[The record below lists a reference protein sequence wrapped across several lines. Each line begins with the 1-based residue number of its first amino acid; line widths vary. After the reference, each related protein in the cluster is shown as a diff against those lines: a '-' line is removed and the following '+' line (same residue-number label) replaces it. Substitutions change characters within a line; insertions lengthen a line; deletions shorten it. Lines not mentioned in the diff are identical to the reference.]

1 MGRGSKGPKKRELK
15 NPKTTFH
22 GVLSQ
27 DMDDEIDAFHKQRD
41 IIPLDVNEDIDES
54 DEDGEEPVFDFKD
67 EDDSDEGGTGS
78 SDDDEDEDTGFAK
91 KIARQKKFMQHK
103 TGGVED
109 DMHDGSDDEE
119 EGKSVWGRRKN
130 LYYNADNVDY
140 ELLSSDEDLPAEEEA
155 EVLRLQREKA
165 KSFSLEDFGL
175 EDVDMVADDSNGK
188 EKTLQE
194 LLEDGS
200 IWSASIPSGSSW
212 DMFSKEKAKGHHA
225 AQLSDEHL
233 VESFEEIK
241 KDLSALTKEE
251 QMDIVYSS
259 APELVGL
266 LSDLNDA
273 LNQLEQK
280 IKPVLGKVKEKNI
293 STKGGMHFFEV
304 KQLLLLAYCQA
315 IGFYL
320 LLKSEGHPVRD
331 HPVIA
336 HLVEIK
342 NLLEKMK
349 QIDEALPYDI
359 EEIVNQEHHTAS
371 AKLVKGSA
379 ALELEPHIKL
389 DEAHGTTK
397 VLKACSTKD
406 SGSKDVK
413 QKAQSEEVG
422 LQSLEMLKVRAS
434 LEEKMKQ
441 KGVYNIIAPKSDRSQ
456 KLIVNSVN
464 RQLETLADFDDEVE
478 KEIVNHGKS
487 NGLPS
492 SSQIYKLSQLVST
505 KVKKPKLASGDDD
518 LPKRDDIG
526 ERRRKHELRVLA
538 RAGVEPVD
546 EEGDEDE
553 GIGGAETE
561 SDDGE
566 GASGSEDEFYRAVK
580 KQRTAKMSVKADLYS
595 RTPIVPSYK
604 EMEADGKRKITYQ
617 MEKNRGLTRS
627 RKKLTKI
634 PRKKYKLKH
643 QKAVV
648 RRKGQVRE
656 IRKPTGPYGGEASGI
671 NINISRSVR
680 LKG

>member
-1 MGRGSKGPKKRELK
+1 MGRGSKEPKKRGLKNPNK

-188 EKTLQE
+188 EKTLQ
-194 LLEDGS
+194 
-200 IWSASIPSGSSW
+200 

-251 QMDIVYSS
+251 QMDVVYSS

-273 LNQLEQK
+273 LNELEQK
-280 IKPVLGKVKEKNI
+280 IKPVLGKVKERNI
-293 STKGGMHFFEV
+293 STKGGMHFIKV
-304 KQLLLLAYCQA
+304 KQLLLLVYCQA

-349 QIDEALPYDI
+349 QIDEALPYNI
-359 EEIVNQEHHTAS
+359 EEIVNQEYHTAS

-379 ALELEPHIKL
+379 ALELEPQIKN

-397 VLKACSTKD
+397 VLKACSAKD
-406 SGSKDVK
+406 SGCKDVK
-413 QKAQSEEVG
+413 QKAQNEEVG

-456 KLIVNSVN
+456 KQTVNSVN
-464 RQLETLADFDDEVE
+464 RQLESLADFDDEVVE

-505 KVKKPKLASGDDD
+505 KVKKPKVMLASGDDD

-566 GASGSEDEFYRAVK
+566 GASESEDEFYRAVK
-580 KQRTAKMSVKADLYS
+580 KQRTAKMSAKADLYS
-595 RTPIVPSYK
+595 RTPIIPSFM

>member
-1 MGRGSKGPKKRELK
+1 MGKGSKGPKKRGLKNPNK

-91 KIARQKKFMQHK
+91 KRF
-103 TGGVED
+103 ESSS
-109 DMHDGSDDEE
+109 GSSFPVSTK
-119 EGKSVWGRRKN
+119 GWQIPLMLVNW
-130 LYYNADNVDY
+130 LA
-140 ELLSSDEDLPAEEEA
+140 SDEDLPAEEEA

-188 EKTLQE
+188 EKTLQSHE
-194 LLEDGS
+194 FQNMYLLFLTSDRIGKQKISCTISKNS
-200 IWSASIPSGSSW
+200 ISRSNCRFASSEFK

-304 KQLLLLAYCQA
+304 KQLLLLVYCQA

-379 ALELEPHIKL
+379 ALELEPQIKN

-397 VLKACSTKD
+397 VLKAFSTKD

-413 QKAQSEEVG
+413 QKAQ
-422 LQSLEMLKVRAS
+422 
-434 LEEKMKQ
+434 
-441 KGVYNIIAPKSDRSQ
+441 
-456 KLIVNSVN
+456 
-464 RQLETLADFDDEVE
+464 LETSADFDDEVVE

-546 EEGDEDE
+546 EEGDEEE
-553 GIGGAETE
+553 GIG
-561 SDDGE
+561 
-566 GASGSEDEFYRAVK
+566 VL
-580 KQRTAKMSVKADLYS
+580 KQNQMMVREHLNQRMSFTG
-595 RTPIVPSYK
+595 RTPIIPSSM